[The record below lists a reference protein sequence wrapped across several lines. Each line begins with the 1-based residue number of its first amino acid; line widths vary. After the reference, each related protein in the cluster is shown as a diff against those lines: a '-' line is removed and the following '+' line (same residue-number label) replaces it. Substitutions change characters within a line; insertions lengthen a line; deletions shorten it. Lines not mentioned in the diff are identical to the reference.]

1 MDSINLE
8 VIELCEKY
16 NIKFVLLP
24 PNSTQLTQPLDVA
37 FFGPLKKTWRKI
49 LTNYKVKNPRQAS
62 LNKCHFPPLL
72 KHVMDDVNMGKK
84 ENLVSGFKAAGI
96 YPFNPK
102 KVLKKDPEYTD
113 NETVYSVDK
122 VLLEYLKESRKP
134 KEIKRGR
141 NKKLNVEPGMSI
153 SKSDITHKEVT
164 ANQAK
169 KRKKFL
175 EIRKLKIFV
184 KIRIQ
189 MTLIKKYIACI
200 APIVYNWGR
209 FVQQWTFKG
218 SCRETMKYLY

>member
-16 NIKFVLLP
+16 NIKCVLLP

-96 YPFNPK
+96 YIH
-102 KVLKKDPEYTD
+102 LTQ
-113 NETVYSVDK
+113 
-122 VLLEYLKESRKP
+122 
-134 KEIKRGR
+134 
-141 NKKLNVEPGMSI
+141 
-153 SKSDITHKEVT
+153 KSFE
-164 ANQAK
+164 
-169 KRKKFL
+169 
-175 EIRKLKIFV
+175 
-184 KIRIQ
+184 
-189 MTLIKKYIACI
+189 
-200 APIVYNWGR
+200 
-209 FVQQWTFKG
+209 KG
-218 SCRETMKYLY
+218 SGIY